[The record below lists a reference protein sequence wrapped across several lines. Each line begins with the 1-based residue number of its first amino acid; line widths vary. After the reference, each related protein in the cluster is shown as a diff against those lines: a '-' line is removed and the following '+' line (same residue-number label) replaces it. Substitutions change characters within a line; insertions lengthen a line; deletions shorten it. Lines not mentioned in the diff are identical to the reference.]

1 MYILFTIISPI
12 INKFSSN
19 SFNVNDVFNTEKYER
34 KIAEED
40 NNFSAKLEQNN
51 NKTIKEVY
59 ILNLTSDIKTK
70 LKEKGYNVLNSDIQI
85 KDDESYQIK
94 RMVLNVNKDNQSNK
108 DNIINNIEID
118 RIQINTNTISEVK
131 ENTITENQKQ
141 EIREYLSKVYELD
154 AKSIEIS

>member
-12 INKFSSN
+12 INKFASN

-59 ILNLTSDIKTK
+59 ILNLTSDIKTR

-94 RMVLNVNKDNQSNK
+94 RMVLNVNKDNQINK

-118 RIQINTNTISEVK
+118 RIQINTNTISEIK